1 MKVSILLYHK
11 FKHME
16 YCSHNNIFLE
26 YKLLKIKFRSV
37 VMKVNSAE
45 LAENKLLVLYVIKS
59 LRQPISKTQ
68 LNEIILE
75 NNFINYF
82 TLQQYIS
89 ELETSEFVCYIE
101 KNNKKLITITQ
112 KGENVLSIFNERI
125 SPIKRDII
133 DNYISKTIDNIKKEL
148 TIHSDYTIEKNNSFI
163 VDLKAL
169 EDEILLIDLKISVP
183 TKKQASTLCAK
194 WKENPSD
201 IYTKIVQA
209 LFNEEN

>member
-1 MKVSILLYHK
+1 MY
-11 FKHME
+11 E
-16 YCSHNNIFLE
+16 
-26 YKLLKIKFRSV
+26 
-37 VMKVNSAE
+37 NSAE

-68 LNEIILE
+68 LTEIILE

-89 ELETSEFVCYIE
+89 ELETAEFVEYIE
-101 KNNKKLITITQ
+101 KNNKKLITITT
-112 KGENVLSIFNERI
+112 KGENVLSIFNNRI

-163 VDLKAL
+163 VNLKAL
-169 EDEILLIDLKISVP
+169 EDETLLIDLKISVP
-183 TKKQASTLCAK
+183 TKKQATSLCNR

-201 IYTKIVQA
+201 IYTKIVQV
-209 LFNEEN
+209 LFSDEN

>member
-1 MKVSILLYHK
+1 MY
-11 FKHME
+11 E
-16 YCSHNNIFLE
+16 
-26 YKLLKIKFRSV
+26 
-37 VMKVNSAE
+37 NSAE

-68 LNEIILE
+68 LTEIILE

-89 ELETSEFVCYIE
+89 ELETSKFVEYIE
-101 KNNKKLITITQ
+101 KNNKKLITITT

-133 DNYISKTIDNIKKEL
+133 DNYISKTIDSIKKEL

-169 EDEILLIDLKISVP
+169 EDETLLIDLKISVP
-183 TKKQASTLCAK
+183 TKKQATSLCNR

-201 IYTKIVQA
+201 IYTKIVQV
-209 LFNEEN
+209 LFSDEN

>member
-1 MKVSILLYHK
+1 MY
-11 FKHME
+11 E
-16 YCSHNNIFLE
+16 N
-26 YKLLKIKFRSV
+26 SV
-37 VMKVNSAE
+37 E

-68 LNEIILE
+68 LTEIILE

-89 ELETSEFVCYIE
+89 ELETAEFVEYIE
-101 KNNKKLITITQ
+101 KNDKKLITITT
-112 KGENVLSIFNERI
+112 KGENVLSIFNDRI

-163 VDLKAL
+163 VNLKAL
-169 EDEILLIDLKISVP
+169 EDETLLIDLKISVP
-183 TKKQASTLCAK
+183 TKKQATSLCNR

-201 IYTKIVQA
+201 IYTKIVQV
-209 LFNEEN
+209 LFSDEN

>member
-1 MKVSILLYHK
+1 MY
-11 FKHME
+11 E
-16 YCSHNNIFLE
+16 
-26 YKLLKIKFRSV
+26 
-37 VMKVNSAE
+37 NSAE

-59 LRQPISKTQ
+59 LKQAISKTQ
-68 LNEIILE
+68 LTEIILE

-89 ELETSEFVCYIE
+89 ELETSKFVEYIE
-101 KNNKKLITITQ
+101 KNNKKLITITT
-112 KGENVLSIFNERI
+112 KGENVLSIFNDRI

-169 EDEILLIDLKISVP
+169 EDETLLIDLKISVP
-183 TKKQASTLCAK
+183 TKKQATSLCNR

-201 IYTKIVQA
+201 IYTKIVQV
-209 LFNEEN
+209 LFSDEN

>member
-1 MKVSILLYHK
+1 MY
-11 FKHME
+11 E
-16 YCSHNNIFLE
+16 
-26 YKLLKIKFRSV
+26 
-37 VMKVNSAE
+37 NSAE

-59 LRQPISKTQ
+59 LRQAISKTQ
-68 LNEIILE
+68 LTEIILE

-89 ELETSEFVCYIE
+89 ELEMAKFVEYIE
-101 KNNKKLITITQ
+101 KNDKKLLTITT
-112 KGENVLSIFNERI
+112 KGENVLSIFNDRI

-148 TIHSDYTIEKNNSFI
+148 TIHSDYTIENNNSFI

-169 EDEILLIDLKISVP
+169 EDETLLIDLKISVP
-183 TKKQASTLCAK
+183 TKKQATSLCNR

-201 IYTKIVQA
+201 IYTKIVQV
-209 LFNEEN
+209 LFSDEN

>member
-1 MKVSILLYHK
+1 MY
-11 FKHME
+11 E
-16 YCSHNNIFLE
+16 
-26 YKLLKIKFRSV
+26 
-37 VMKVNSAE
+37 NSAE

-59 LRQPISKTQ
+59 LRQAISKTQ
-68 LNEIILE
+68 LTEIILE

-89 ELETSEFVCYIE
+89 ELETAKFVEYIE
-101 KNNKKLITITQ
+101 KNDKKLITITT
-112 KGENVLSIFNERI
+112 KGENVLSIFNDRI

-169 EDEILLIDLKISVP
+169 EDETLLIDLKISVP
-183 TKKQASTLCAK
+183 TKKQATSLCNR

-201 IYTKIVQA
+201 IYTKIVQV
-209 LFNEEN
+209 LFSDEN

>member
-1 MKVSILLYHK
+1 MY
-11 FKHME
+11 E
-16 YCSHNNIFLE
+16 
-26 YKLLKIKFRSV
+26 
-37 VMKVNSAE
+37 NSAE

-59 LRQPISKTQ
+59 LRQAISKTQ
-68 LNEIILE
+68 LTEIILE

-89 ELETSEFVCYIE
+89 ELEMAKFVEYIE
-101 KNNKKLITITQ
+101 KNDKKLITITT
-112 KGENVLSIFNERI
+112 KGENVLSIFNDRI

-133 DNYISKTIDNIKKEL
+133 DNYISKTIDSIKKEL

-169 EDEILLIDLKISVP
+169 EDETLLIDLKISVP
-183 TKKQASTLCAK
+183 TKKQATSLCNR

-201 IYTKIVQA
+201 IYTKIVQV
-209 LFNEEN
+209 LFSDEN

>member
-1 MKVSILLYHK
+1 MY
-11 FKHME
+11 E
-16 YCSHNNIFLE
+16 
-26 YKLLKIKFRSV
+26 
-37 VMKVNSAE
+37 NSAE

-68 LNEIILE
+68 LTEIILE

-89 ELETSEFVCYIE
+89 ELETAEFVEYIE
-101 KNNKKLITITQ
+101 KNNKKLITITT
-112 KGENVLSIFNERI
+112 KGENVLSIFNDRI
-125 SPIKRDII
+125 SPINRDII

-163 VDLKAL
+163 VNLKAL
-169 EDEILLIDLKISVP
+169 EDETLLIDLKISVP
-183 TKKQASTLCAK
+183 TKKQATSLCNR

-201 IYTKIVQA
+201 IYTKIVQV
-209 LFNEEN
+209 LFSDEN

>member
-1 MKVSILLYHK
+1 MY
-11 FKHME
+11 E
-16 YCSHNNIFLE
+16 
-26 YKLLKIKFRSV
+26 
-37 VMKVNSAE
+37 NSAE

-59 LRQPISKTQ
+59 LRQAISKTQ
-68 LNEIILE
+68 LTEIILE

-89 ELETSEFVCYIE
+89 ELETAKFVEYIE
-101 KNNKKLITITQ
+101 KNDKKLITITT
-112 KGENVLSIFNERI
+112 KGENVLSIFNDRI

-133 DNYISKTIDNIKKEL
+133 DNYISKTIDSIKKEL

-169 EDEILLIDLKISVP
+169 EDETLLIDLKISVP
-183 TKKQASTLCAK
+183 TKKQAASLCNR

-201 IYTKIVQA
+201 IYTKIVQV
-209 LFNEEN
+209 LFSDEN

>member
-1 MKVSILLYHK
+1 MY
-11 FKHME
+11 E
-16 YCSHNNIFLE
+16 
-26 YKLLKIKFRSV
+26 
-37 VMKVNSAE
+37 NSAE
-45 LAENKLLVLYVIKS
+45 LAENKLLVLYVIQS
-59 LRQPISKTQ
+59 LKQPISKTQ
-68 LNEIILE
+68 LTEIILE

-89 ELETSEFVCYIE
+89 ELESSEFVGYVE
-101 KNNKKLITITQ
+101 KNNKKLITITK
-112 KGENVLSIFNERI
+112 KGENVLSFFNERI

-183 TKKQASTLCAK
+183 TKKQASYLCAR
-194 WKENPSD
+194 WKEYPSD
-201 IYTKIVQA
+201 IYTKIVQV

>member
-1 MKVSILLYHK
+1 MY
-11 FKHME
+11 E
-16 YCSHNNIFLE
+16 T
-26 YKLLKIKFRSV
+26 
-37 VMKVNSAE
+37 SAE

-68 LNEIILE
+68 LTEIILE

-89 ELETSEFVCYIE
+89 ELDTAEFVEYIE
-101 KNNKKLITITQ
+101 KNNKILITITN
-112 KGENVLSIFNERI
+112 KGENVLSIFNDRI

-148 TIHSDYTIEKNNSFI
+148 TIHSDYTIEKNNSFV

-169 EDEILLIDLKISVP
+169 EDETLLIDLKISVP
-183 TKKQASTLCAK
+183 TKKQATSLCNR

-201 IYTKIVQA
+201 IYTKIVQV
-209 LFNEEN
+209 LFSDEN

>member
-1 MKVSILLYHK
+1 MY
-11 FKHME
+11 E
-16 YCSHNNIFLE
+16 
-26 YKLLKIKFRSV
+26 
-37 VMKVNSAE
+37 NSAE

-59 LRQPISKTQ
+59 LRQAISKTQ
-68 LNEIILE
+68 LTEIILE

-89 ELETSEFVCYIE
+89 ELETAKFVEYIE
-101 KNNKKLITITQ
+101 KNDKKLLTITTE
-112 KGENVLSIFNERI
+112 GENVLSIFNDRI

-169 EDEILLIDLKISVP
+169 EDETLLIDLKISVP
-183 TKKQASTLCAK
+183 TKKQATSLCNR
-194 WKENPSD
+194 WKENPSA
-201 IYTKIVQA
+201 IYTKIVQV
-209 LFNEEN
+209 LFSDEN

>member
-1 MKVSILLYHK
+1 MY
-11 FKHME
+11 E
-16 YCSHNNIFLE
+16 
-26 YKLLKIKFRSV
+26 
-37 VMKVNSAE
+37 NSAE

-68 LNEIILE
+68 LTEIILE

-89 ELETSEFVCYIE
+89 ELETSKFVEYIE
-101 KNNKKLITITQ
+101 KNNKKLITITT

-133 DNYISKTIDNIKKEL
+133 DNYISKTIDSIKKEL

-169 EDEILLIDLKISVP
+169 EDESLLIDLKISVP
-183 TKKQASTLCAK
+183 TKKQATSLCNR

-201 IYTKIVQA
+201 IYTKIVQV
-209 LFNEEN
+209 LFSDEN